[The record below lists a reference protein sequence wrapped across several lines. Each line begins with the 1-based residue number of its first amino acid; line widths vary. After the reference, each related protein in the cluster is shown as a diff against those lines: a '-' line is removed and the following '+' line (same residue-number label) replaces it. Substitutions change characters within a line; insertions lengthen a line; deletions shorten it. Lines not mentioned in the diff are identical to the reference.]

1 MNISSTAPQRFQ
13 PSRSVAK
20 AIQPA
25 EDSKLQNV
33 DSFVSDQTR
42 DGEAG
47 IAALFLGVIAV
58 PTVVGA
64 IGGGTIAAKAFN
76 AGFLGTAAGAIG
88 GGLLAGGAVV
98 AYFAGGE

>member
-1 MNISSTAPQRFQ
+1 MNISSTAPQRLHQ
-13 PSRSVAK
+13 SRSIAK
-20 AIQPA
+20 SIQPA
-25 EDSKLQNV
+25 EESTLQNV
-33 DSFVSDQTR
+33 DAFVSEQSR

-64 IGGGTIAAKAFN
+64 IGGGTLAAKAFN

-88 GGLLAGGAVV
+88 GGLLAGGAVL